1 MHGGYQCRSSRDA
14 GTDLFLQ
21 ERVELLLAVWQAGG
35 VGGVHDPDHAVGL
48 LKVVAPKRPNGLLP
62 ANVPDVERVAN
73 LFSESANGA
82 LV

>member
-1 MHGGYQCRSSRDA
+1 MAEYQRRSSQDA
-14 GTDLFLQ
+14 STDLFLQ
-21 ERVELLLAVWQAGG
+21 ERVELLLAVRQAGG

-48 LKVVAPKRPNGLLP
+48 FKVVAPKRPNGLLP

-73 LFSESANGA
+73 LSSESAKASA